1 MPRTGIKKVITL
13 NSALKLLK
21 AQRSSALIDARKME
35 AQLARL
41 NKSEE
46 ATGIKTSLRYVTR
59 LFRDYIA
66 ALDETIKS
74 AHIPRSRKNADQT
87 A

>member
-1 MPRTGIKKVITL
+1 LTTTL
-13 NSALKLLK
+13 QLLK
-21 AQRSSALIDARKME
+21 AKRSSAIKDARKIE

-46 ATGIKTSLRYVTR
+46 ATGITTSLRYVTR

-74 AHIPRSRKNADQT
+74 AHTPRSRKNADQT